1 MSGCSWHVYV
11 FSCWLLWSEPLVSS
25 DLSSCFWDSG
35 YITHAVGLLGWTI
48 SNLQYP
54 SSTSN
59 CVGGLPLLW
68 SPLPTWW
75 ASGDGRST
83 GVIALWRVGN
93 SRVARA
99 AEWSRVPWR
108 GGRGSGGEDEQ
119 SSIIRFNYNL
129 LYAYP
134 NHSMPPSFIL
144 QIPTISFL
152 GISVRGEQTI
162 CCRGPCCVPL

>member
-1 MSGCSWHVYV
+1 MDDQP
-11 FSCWLLWSEPLVSS
+11 F
-25 DLSSCFWDSG
+25 
-35 YITHAVGLLGWTI
+35 TI
-48 SNLQYP
+48 SELRKRIE
-54 SSTSN
+54 
-59 CVGGLPLLW
+59 CVGGLPALW
-68 SPLPTWW
+68 SPLPTWWAAETQW

-83 GVIALWRVGN
+83 GVIAHWRVGN

-134 NHSMPPSFIL
+134 NHSNAPFFYTTNSNYSFSWNFCSRGTNSLMPRAMLCAFVITGITVRWPRALPAKIVN
-144 QIPTISFL
+144 PTEV
-152 GISVRGEQTI
+152 SV
-162 CCRGPCCVPL
+162 